1 MSGNRAGLSGKSCL
15 VSLPAVYIH
24 YERLGVYKTTAAPTI
39 NAHLPRGGSE
49 MGATIPVRSDG
60 CIRSCSFGSFTYTS
74 SAQVYVNGG
83 THLGI
88 SIFGGFYVFSA
99 YECLP

>member
-1 MSGNRAGLSGKSCL
+1 
-15 VSLPAVYIH
+15 
-24 YERLGVYKTTAAPTI
+24 
-39 NAHLPRGGSE
+39 
-49 MGATIPVRSDG
+49 MGAAIPVRSDG

-99 YECLP
+99 YEYLP